1 MCLKTCPLAENDLFS
16 TYGYSIKAKILR
28 KNDLFS
34 FVCIFYISKILRKN
48 VLFSFVCIF
57 YKHDP
62 GFGREQQESALMR
75 FLDNF
80 PW

>member
-16 TYGYSIKAKILR
+16 AYGYSIKAKILR

-34 FVCIFYISKILRKN
+34 SYGYSIKAKILRKN
-48 VLFSFVCIF
+48 DVFSYVCIF

-62 GFGREQQESALMR
+62 GFGREQ
-75 FLDNF
+75 
-80 PW
+80 